1 MTRVPVEEKRWIS
14 QSRFLHALSYC
25 TLLPGPEA
33 QQLATYLGWL
43 LNGPRGA
50 FLAGWLFVLPSYLS
64 ILLFSFLY
72 LAYGQTPA
80 LEVESIV
87 GSGVKCG
94 SGWGFKSAGLDLK
107 YTFL

>member
-1 MTRVPVEEKRWIS
+1 M
-14 QSRFLHALSYC
+14 
-25 TLLPGPEA
+25 
-33 QQLATYLGWL
+33 
-43 LNGPRGA
+43 
-50 FLAGWLFVLPSYLS
+50 LPSYLS

-72 LAYGQTPA
+72 LAYGQTLA